1 MKFIDLSKVFLAS
14 ATFTLFIAI
23 PNTVTA
29 GPGAHGPNG
38 EHVDAATSTSLT
50 GTKSPRFEVQS
61 ESYEVVGTL
70 LKGELSM
77 LIDRFETNV
86 PVRKAKV
93 QVEVGKLRAEAKYHD
108 DVGAFSIDDEII
120 LKELWKPSVHALVI
134 SIIDD
139 EDSDLID
146 VKLSVGDT
154 ADSHSHFEFKYAT
167 SIAVGLLIALLGFVA
182 LKKRHL
188 FTKFRQGGL

>member
-1 MKFIDLSKVFLAS
+1 MKFINLSKVFLAS
-14 ATFTLFIAI
+14 AAFTLFIAI

-120 LKELWKPSVHALVI
+120 LKELWKPSTHALVI

-146 VKLSVGDT
+146 VKLSVGDN
-154 ADSHSHFEFKYAT
+154 ADSHSHFESKYAT
-167 SIAVGLLIALLGFVA
+167 SIAVGLLIALLCFVT

>member
-1 MKFIDLSKVFLAS
+1 MKFINLSKVFLAS
-14 ATFTLFIAI
+14 AAFTLFIAI

-50 GTKSPRFEVQS
+50 VTKSPRFEVQS

-120 LKELWKPSVHALVI
+120 LKELWKPSTHALVI

-154 ADSHSHFEFKYAT
+154 ADSHSHFESKYAT
-167 SIAVGLLIALLGFVA
+167 SIAVGLLIALLCFVT

>member
-1 MKFIDLSKVFLAS
+1 MKFSNLSKVFLAS
-14 ATFTLFIAI
+14 AAFTLFIAI

-120 LKELWKPSVHALVI
+120 LKELWKPSTHALVI

-139 EDSDLID
+139 EDSDLILILIWILD
-146 VKLSVGDT
+146 LSRSLIDSDSVLVGFWL
-154 ADSHSHFEFKYAT
+154 HL
-167 SIAVGLLIALLGFVA
+167 GLI
-182 LKKRHL
+182 
-188 FTKFRQGGL
+188 

>member
-1 MKFIDLSKVFLAS
+1 
-14 ATFTLFIAI
+14 
-23 PNTVTA
+23 
-29 GPGAHGPNG
+29 
-38 EHVDAATSTSLT
+38 
-50 GTKSPRFEVQS
+50 
-61 ESYEVVGTL
+61 
-70 LKGELSM
+70 M

-120 LKELWKPSVHALVI
+120 LKELWKPSTHALVI

-154 ADSHSHFEFKYAT
+154 ADSHSHFESKYAT
-167 SIAVGLLIALLGFVA
+167 SIAVGLLIALLGFVT